1 MPSQISSMA
10 ESTRIDRLMSMLSLA
25 TRSQA
30 KSMVKD
36 GRVEINGQTA
46 TDSSQYAPP
55 GAVITLDGNVIDA
68 RLDRLVMMNKPAG
81 LLTAARDSQQK
92 TIMDLLPPVYTSLQC
107 MPVGR
112 LDKDTEGLIL
122 LTTDGQLAHRL
133 LSPKQDVAKVYRARV
148 TGKIDAGTVQR
159 FRTGIS
165 FKEFVSLP
173 AELEI
178 EVITGE
184 LSVAKVTVREG
195 KFHQVKRM
203 FSACGHEVLSLRRLS
218 FGPLELDEAL
228 APGDWRELSDEEIDA
243 LRETADYG

>member
-1 MPSQISSMA
+1 M
-10 ESTRIDRLMSMLSLA
+10 
-25 TRSQA
+25 
-30 KSMVKD
+30 
-36 GRVEINGQTA
+36 
-46 TDSSQYAPP
+46 
-55 GAVITLDGNVIDA
+55 
-68 RLDRLVMMNKPAG
+68 
-81 LLTAARDSQQK
+81 
-92 TIMDLLPPVYTSLQC
+92 
-107 MPVGR
+107 
-112 LDKDTEGLIL
+112 
-122 LTTDGQLAHRL
+122 
-133 LSPKQDVAKVYRARV
+133 YRARV